1 MPQQRRRRNNVI
13 EDGSEAEADPDAE
26 AASDAAPMTEPAP
39 ASQESGVA
47 NAGGEEQESG
57 VADAGGEE
65 QEAEQAAADEADT
78 GLDPTAAEQEDEGED
93 DADDATLSCDTD
105 EGIRECLAEWHQSDG
120 FLMSADPMKDIKIS
134 HLVDYCAFACGFQ
147 GADKAGFVSQYKS
160 SIKRVWAQH
169 RNMDTRQQS
178 QQGPDPADDAVQYAP
193 AAAKERDLTKKFK
206 EDPDTYVVV
215 DQCADPKVT
224 LSPRG
229 MLMYDNH
236 DYHCR
241 SHLMARHVENGGDA
255 KGALI
260 HGLTCYLRSQPNT
273 KFVMA
278 FMDADLEP
286 HAECLV
292 DDQPADLILV
302 KMTKE
307 GELDTDTCMHIV
319 NRTRVPN
326 KELRVSI
333 SDVIAYTKAVERGT
347 MMALSEWDATC
358 ARLRILR
365 QQDPAHRHIMSSGE
379 TGFDPMCID
388 RYHAFS
394 DVRKLTTISDNR
406 LLHLN
411 ARWMSANLR
420 DIFVREKANIPRDK
434 PNAELMMMSYLEK
447 AVKAVTNHRRA
458 VTPPSSILTATP
470 TISPM
475 GPKIPAPD
483 PQQADG
489 EQQADGDGAKR
500 QHPSAGYSGGGRE
513 RHRAR
518 VTHEELPADFNN
530 SPLSDSDRSTST
542 DNSMRTTRG
551 EQLELKRLRREL
563 ENAEK
568 QNEALKA
575 TNRKQGTDINN
586 AKTNEKKAS
595 DARQVLKNQQA
606 TAKEEAKKLRIEVA
620 DLKDQLSRAE
630 SKLPKLEREKE
641 VALKAKTTF
650 QDQVKE
656 LKSASKDDAAR
667 MGLINDRNEELS
679 KERDTARA
687 RIEALEARLYSEPPV
702 QHQQPMQPQQPMMQP
717 VVQPVVQPVERDT
730 ASWDTARARNEE
742 LSKERD
748 AARARIEALEARLYS
763 EPPVQHQQPMQPQQ
777 PMMQQPMMQPQQPMM
792 QPQQPM
798 MQQQQPMMMQQQ
810 PMMMQQHQPMMQPQ
824 QPVMHQQQPMMQG
837 QQQQP
842 QHLYWK

>member
-1 MPQQRRRRNNVI
+1 
-13 EDGSEAEADPDAE
+13 
-26 AASDAAPMTEPAP
+26 
-39 ASQESGVA
+39 
-47 NAGGEEQESG
+47 
-57 VADAGGEE
+57 
-65 QEAEQAAADEADT
+65 
-78 GLDPTAAEQEDEGED
+78 
-93 DADDATLSCDTD
+93 
-105 EGIRECLAEWHQSDG
+105 
-120 FLMSADPMKDIKIS
+120 
-134 HLVDYCAFACGFQ
+134 
-147 GADKAGFVSQYKS
+147 
-160 SIKRVWAQH
+160 
-169 RNMDTRQQS
+169 
-178 QQGPDPADDAVQYAP
+178 
-193 AAAKERDLTKKFK
+193 
-206 EDPDTYVVV
+206 
-215 DQCADPKVT
+215 
-224 LSPRG
+224 
-229 MLMYDNH
+229 
-236 DYHCR
+236 
-241 SHLMARHVENGGDA
+241 
-255 KGALI
+255 
-260 HGLTCYLRSQPNT
+260 
-273 KFVMA
+273 
-278 FMDADLEP
+278 
-286 HAECLV
+286 
-292 DDQPADLILV
+292 
-302 KMTKE
+302 
-307 GELDTDTCMHIV
+307 
-319 NRTRVPN
+319 
-326 KELRVSI
+326 
-333 SDVIAYTKAVERGT
+333 
-347 MMALSEWDATC
+347 
-358 ARLRILR
+358 
-365 QQDPAHRHIMSSGE
+365 
-379 TGFDPMCID
+379 
-388 RYHAFS
+388 
-394 DVRKLTTISDNR
+394 
-406 LLHLN
+406 
-411 ARWMSANLR
+411 
-420 DIFVREKANIPRDK
+420 
-434 PNAELMMMSYLEK
+434 
-447 AVKAVTNHRRA
+447 
-458 VTPPSSILTATP
+458 
-470 TISPM
+470 
-475 GPKIPAPD
+475 
-483 PQQADG
+483 
-489 EQQADGDGAKR
+489 
-500 QHPSAGYSGGGRE
+500 
-513 RHRAR
+513 

-667 MGLINDRNEELS
+667 MGLINDRNEELR

-702 QHQQPMQPQQPMMQP
+702 QHQQPMHPQQPMMQP
-717 VVQPVVQPVERDT
+717 LVQPVERDT